1 MDADERGWGG
11 IGIREGPN
19 PLPTEQGIAA
29 TPSFFCVHLRLNPL
43 RASAVPKLPFC
54 KTSGKSA
61 PCQLVFVVMNRTQH
75 CNELRPEHAGQT
87 VTLVGWVHSRRDLGG
102 VLFIDLR
109 DREGRTQT
117 VFDPADLPNEVFET
131 ATHLHSESVIQLTG
145 QVRLRPTGTENAK
158 IPTGRIEVL
167 VKEMVVLNNAAIL
180 PFPVD
185 DPEVA
190 SKVNEELRLQYRYLD
205 LRRPEMMRNLRL
217 RSKVA
222 IATRSF
228 MDDQGFLEIETPTLF
243 KSTPEGARE
252 FLVPNRREAGTFYAL
267 PQSPQQFKQI
277 LMVSGVE
284 RYFQLARCYRDED
297 LRADRQPEFTQVDI
311 EMSFIDREDI
321 YALIEGLLKRVWK
334 TALNMDIA
342 TPFRRISFEEAL
354 NRWGIDKPD
363 TRFGME
369 LVDMTEDFRSS
380 TFKVFSGAVA
390 NGGVVKALNAK
401 GLAGATQGQLETMT
415 DYAKSFGAKGL
426 AFIKVEN
433 GEWKSP
439 IVKFFSE
446 AEKAALTTK
455 LNIEQGDLILFAADQ
470 WLNACEIL
478 GKIRLY
484 CADVLKTQGKL
495 VIDPTQ
501 FNFLW
506 VVEFP
511 LLGFDREMN
520 RWYSSHHPF
529 TAPVADDIPLLKADP
544 KKVRGQHYDI
554 VVNGVELGGGSI
566 RIHQPDVQKT
576 IFEEVLQISPEET
589 QSRFGYMLEAFKYG
603 APPHGGIAL
612 GFDRL
617 CAILCGTTSIRD
629 VIAFPKT
636 AKGVCLMTESPS
648 PVTARQL
655 RDLHIEV
662 KAAPKKDQPGAPDQA

>member
-1 MDADERGWGG
+1 M
-11 IGIREGPN
+11 
-19 PLPTEQGIAA
+19 
-29 TPSFFCVHLRLNPL
+29 
-43 RASAVPKLPFC
+43 K
-54 KTSGKSA
+54 
-61 PCQLVFVVMNRTQH
+61 RTHH
-75 CNELRPEHAGQT
+75 CNELRPAHIGQT
-87 VTLVGWVHSRRDLGG
+87 VTLSGWVHSRRDLGG
-102 VLFIDLR
+102 LIFIDIR

-117 VFDPADLPNEVFET
+117 VFDPSDLTPELF
-131 ATHLHSESVIQLTG
+131 AQAAALRSECVVSITG
-145 QVRLRPTGTENAK
+145 KVRHRPAGTNNAK
-158 IPTGRIEVL
+158 IATGEIEVGVSAL
-167 VKEMVVLNNAAIL
+167 EVLNMAEVL

-185 DPEVA
+185 DPEIA
-190 SKVNEELRLQYRYLD
+190 NKVNEELRLQYRYLD
-205 LRRPEMMRNLRL
+205 LRRPEMARNLKV

-222 IATRSF
+222 IATRSY
-228 MDDQGFLEIETPTLF
+228 MDEQGFLEVETPTLF

-277 LMVSGVE
+277 LMVAGVE
-284 RYFQLARCYRDED
+284 KYFQLARCYRDED

-321 YALIEGLLKRVWK
+321 YNLIEGLLKRVWK
-334 TALNMDIA
+334 MALNIDVP
-342 TPFRRISFEEAL
+342 TPFKRISFEEAL
-354 NRWGIDKPD
+354 NRYGIDKPD
-363 TRFGME
+363 TRFAME
-369 LVDMTEDFRSS
+369 LVDMTEDFRAS
-380 TFKVFSGAVA
+380 TFKVFSGTIA

-401 GLAGATQGQLETMT
+401 GMAGATQGQIETMT
-415 DYAKSFGAKGL
+415 EYAKSFGAKGL
-426 AFIKVEN
+426 AFIKVEG

-446 AEKAALTTK
+446 AEKVALTKK
-455 LNIEQGDLILFAADQ
+455 LAIQEGDLILFAADQ

-495 VIDPTQ
+495 VIPADQ

-506 VVEFP
+506 VIEFP
-511 LLGFDREMN
+511 LLGFDREQN

-529 TAPVADDIPLLKADP
+529 TAPVTEDIPLLKTDP
-544 KKVRGQHYDI
+544 KKVRGQHYDV

-576 IFEEVLQISPEET
+576 IFEELLAIPPEET
-589 QSRFGYMLEAFKYG
+589 KLRFGYMLDAFKYG

-617 CAILCGTTSIRD
+617 IAILCGTQSIRD

-636 AKGVCLMTESPS
+636 AKGTCLMTDSPS
-648 PVTARQL
+648 QVSPKQL
-655 RDLHIEV
+655 RDLYLEV
-662 KAAPKKDQPGAPDQA
+662 KVKKE

>member
-1 MDADERGWGG
+1 MRRS
-11 IGIREGPN
+11 I
-19 PLPTEQGIAA
+19 LPM
-29 TPSFFCVHLRLNPL
+29 
-43 RASAVPKLPFC
+43 K
-54 KTSGKSA
+54 
-61 PCQLVFVVMNRTQH
+61 RTHH
-75 CNELRPEHAGQT
+75 CNELRPAHAGQT
-87 VTLVGWVHSRRDLGG
+87 VTLAGWVHSRRDLGG

-117 VFDPADLPNEVFET
+117 VFDPADLSKET
-131 ATHLHSESVIQLTG
+131 FDVATKLHSESVIQITG
-145 QVRLRPTGTENAK
+145 KVRVRPAGTENSK
-158 IPTGRIEVL
+158 IPTGQVEVL
-167 VKEMVVLNNAAIL
+167 VKELTVLNDAAPL
-180 PFPVD
+180 PFQID
-185 DPEVA
+185 DPEAA
-190 SKVNEELRLQYRYLD
+190 SKVNEEARLQYRYLD
-205 LRRPEMMRNLRL
+205 LRRPEMIRNLRL

-222 IATRSF
+222 IATRSY
-228 MDDQGFLEIETPTLF
+228 MDEQGFLEVETPTLF

-252 FLVPNRREAGTFYAL
+252 FLVPNRREPGTFYAL

-334 TALNMDIA
+334 TALNIDVP
-342 TPFRRISFEEAL
+342 TPFKRISFEEAL

-369 LVDMTEDFRSS
+369 LVDFTEE
-380 TFKVFSGAVA
+380 FKGSKFGVFGKCVEG
-390 NGGVVKALNAK
+390 GGVVKAINAR
-401 GLAGATQGQLETMT
+401 GLAGATQGQIETMT
-415 DYAKSFGAKGL
+415 ETAKSFGAKGL
-426 AFIKVEN
+426 AYIKVEN

-439 IVKFFSE
+439 IVKFFSD
-446 AEKAALTTK
+446 AEKQALTTK
-455 LNIEQGDLILFAADQ
+455 LQIQEGDLILFAADQ

-484 CADVLKTQGKL
+484 CADVLKAQGKL
-495 VIDPTQ
+495 TIDPNR
-501 FNFLW
+501 FDFLW

-511 LLGFDREMN
+511 LLGFDREQN

-529 TAPVADDIPLLKADP
+529 TAPVAEDIPLLKTDP

-576 IFEEVLQISPEET
+576 IFEELLQIPPDET
-589 QSRFGYMLEAFKYG
+589 KSRFGYMLEAFKYG

-636 AKGVCLMTESPS
+636 AKGTCLMTDSPS
-648 PVTARQL
+648 QVSPRQL
-655 RDLHIEV
+655 RDLYLEV
-662 KAAPKKDQPGAPDQA
+662 KAAKKPEPPAAPQA

>member
-1 MDADERGWGG
+1 M
-11 IGIREGPN
+11 
-19 PLPTEQGIAA
+19 
-29 TPSFFCVHLRLNPL
+29 
-43 RASAVPKLPFC
+43 K
-54 KTSGKSA
+54 
-61 PCQLVFVVMNRTQH
+61 RTHH
-75 CNELRPEHAGQT
+75 CNELRPAHIGQT
-87 VTLVGWVHSRRDLGG
+87 VTLSGWVHSRRDLGG
-102 VLFIDLR
+102 LIFIDIR

-117 VFDPADLPNEVFET
+117 VFDPSDLTPELFT
-131 ATHLHSESVIQLTG
+131 QAAALRSECVVSITG
-145 QVRLRPTGTENAK
+145 KVRDRPAGTNNAK
-158 IPTGRIEVL
+158 IATGEIEVGVTTL
-167 VKEMVVLNNAAIL
+167 EVLNMAEVL

-185 DPEVA
+185 DPEIA
-190 SKVNEELRLQYRYLD
+190 NKVNEELRLQYRYLD
-205 LRRPEMMRNLRL
+205 LRRPEMARNLKV

-222 IATRSF
+222 IATRSY
-228 MDDQGFLEIETPTLF
+228 MDEQGFLEVETPTLF

-277 LMVSGVE
+277 LMVAGVE
-284 RYFQLARCYRDED
+284 KYFQLARCYRDED

-334 TALNMDIA
+334 IALNIDIP
-342 TPFRRISFEEAL
+342 TPFKRISFEEAL
-354 NRWGIDKPD
+354 NRYGIDKPD
-363 TRFGME
+363 TRFAME
-369 LVDMTEDFRSS
+369 LVDMTEDFRTS
-380 TFKVFSGAVA
+380 TFKVFSGTIT

-401 GLAGATQGQLETMT
+401 GMAGATQGQIETMT
-415 DYAKSFGAKGL
+415 EYAKSFGAKGL

-439 IVKFFSE
+439 IVKFFSD
-446 AEKAALTTK
+446 AEKAALTSK
-455 LNIEQGDLILFAADQ
+455 LKIEEGDLILFAADQ

-484 CADVLKTQGKL
+484 CADVLKSQGKL
-495 VIDPTQ
+495 TSDPKQ

-506 VVEFP
+506 VIEFP
-511 LLGFDREMN
+511 LLGFDREQN

-529 TAPVADDIPLLKADP
+529 TAPVTEDIPLLKTDP
-544 KKVRGQHYDI
+544 KKVRGQHYDV

-576 IFEEVLQISPEET
+576 IFEELLAIPPDMVKA
-589 QSRFGYMLEAFKYG
+589 RFGYMLEAFRYG

-617 CAILCGTTSIRD
+617 IAILCGVTSIRD

-636 AKGVCLMTESPS
+636 AKGTDLMTDSPS
-648 PVTARQL
+648 TVEPKQL
-655 RDLHIEV
+655 RDLYLEV
-662 KAAPKKDQPGAPDQA
+662 KVKPPTPAPVKT